1 MAKKRAKRAAYV
13 RIFDPAAGKYKTV
26 RNTPEIQ
33 RQIEARQKAQRE
45 AERRK
50 AKQAKQS
57 AARKKLAELQRLN
70 PGQYEGY
77 KVVGGKIKS
86 PKTYKSDYDKTK
98 ERLERQIEAA
108 KQAGRSRASL
118 HRKYALNEIRY
129 SKKGRAMQAL
139 ADINAIRSFFNKIL
153 RTLPE
158 DIRQAIIGAIGGELN
173 EDSELDDYYLEKY
186 EEEMLPSMQ
195 KEVKT
200 LEDQIK
206 IAINVLQDYKNKSTQ
221 NLNARLANINSEI
234 EGIGAEINT
243 IKNQQYRVDPESA
256 ERGAYELEIQSKLS
270 VIKAKQKEMD
280 KLIEEQNQ
288 VTEIVNVAIT
298 LFQELLEQAHASKT
312 AQQYR
317 ANVAPGE
324 HEPNYKN
331 DLRESGL

>member
-1 MAKKRAKRAAYV
+1 MAKRGKRAAYV
-13 RIFDPAAGKYKTV
+13 RIFDPAAGKYKSV
-26 RNTPEIQ
+26 RNTPELQ

-45 AERRK
+45 VERRK

-57 AARKKLAELQRLN
+57 AAKKKLSELQRLN

-108 KQAGRSRASL
+108 KQAGRSRAGL
-118 HRKYALNEIRY
+118 HKKYALNEIRY

-139 ADINAIRSFFNKIL
+139 KDINELRSAFNKII
-153 RTLPE
+153 RILPE
-158 DIRQAIIGAIGGELN
+158 DIRRAVIGAIGGELN
-173 EDSELDDYYLEKY
+173 EDSELEDYYLEKY

-200 LEDQIK
+200 IEDQIK
-206 IAINVLQDYKNKSTQ
+206 IAINVLQDYKSKSTG
-221 NLNARLANINSEI
+221 NLNARLAKINSEI
-234 EGIGAEINT
+234 EAIGAEVNT
-243 IKNQQYRVDPESA
+243 LKNQQYRENPESA
-256 ERGAYELEIQSKLS
+256 RRGAFEMEIQAKLS
-270 VIKAKQKEMD
+270 QIKVKQKEMD
-280 KLIEEQNQ
+280 AAIEEQNQ
-288 VTEIVNVAIT
+288 INELVTAAIT
-298 LFQELLEQAHASKT
+298 LLEELVAQAHSSIT

-324 HEPNYKN
+324 KEPDYKN
-331 DLRESGL
+331 DLAESGL

>member
-1 MAKKRAKRAAYV
+1 MPKKRAKRAAYV
-13 RIFDPAAGKYKTV
+13 RIFDPATGKYKSV
-26 RNTPEIQ
+26 RNTPELQ

-77 KVVGGKIKS
+77 TVVGGKIKS
-86 PKTYKSDYDKTK
+86 PKVYKSDYEKIK
-98 ERLERQIEAA
+98 NRLETQIEAA
-108 KQAGRSRASL
+108 KAAGRSRKGL
-118 HRKYALNEIRY
+118 HKKYALNEIRY

-139 ADINAIRSFFNKIL
+139 KDINELRSAFNKII
-153 RTLPE
+153 RILPE
-158 DIRQAIIGAIGGELN
+158 DIRRAVIGAIGGELN

-200 LEDQIK
+200 IEDQIK
-206 IAINVLQDYKNKSTQ
+206 IAINVLQDYKTKSTV
-221 NLNARLANINSEI
+221 NLNARLAKINSEI
-234 EGIGAEINT
+234 EVIGAEVNT
-243 IKNQQYRVDPESA
+243 LKNQQYRENPESA
-256 ERGAYELEIQSKLS
+256 RRGAFEMEIQAKLS
-270 VIKAKQKEMD
+270 QIKAKQKEMD
-280 KLIEEQNQ
+280 TAIEEQNQ
-288 VTEIVNVAIT
+288 INELVKAVIT
-298 LFQELLEQAHASKT
+298 LLEELAAQAHSSIT

-324 HEPNYKN
+324 QEPNYKN
-331 DLRESGL
+331 DLKESGL